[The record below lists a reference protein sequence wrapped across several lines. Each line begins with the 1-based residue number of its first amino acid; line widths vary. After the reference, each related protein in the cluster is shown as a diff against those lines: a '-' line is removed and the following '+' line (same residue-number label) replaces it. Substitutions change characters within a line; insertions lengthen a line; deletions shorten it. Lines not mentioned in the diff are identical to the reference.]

1 MLSTDLKN
9 LELKRAI
16 QYGLAIILNL
26 IIIELNRFDYYRAYL
41 IEIMYDTINI
51 SLHNLITD
59 YAIKHIKE
67 RN

>member
-1 MLSTDLKN
+1 VLSTDLKN

-26 IIIELNRFDYYRAYL
+26 IIIELNRFYYYRAYL

-59 YAIKHIKE
+59 YAMKHIKE

>member
-26 IIIELNRFDYYRAYL
+26 IIIELNRFYYYRAYL

-59 YAIKHIKE
+59 YVMKHIKE